1 MFKKVKHIT
10 LQKEQLSFIQFKP
23 KHLDKFVKQFPNIIT
38 WAKHSNDYI
47 YDVMIEY
54 IPKIVKENLHK
65 QMQTPV
71 FYIEFK
77 TYWRKFD
84 VTVTR
89 LKNKIYVEVCKST
102 TTTVPDGFK
111 LIDQIDNV
119 EIHYYEPKWQELLFN
134 SIVDLI
140 NKSNLLQ

>member
-10 LQKEQLSFIQFKP
+10 IQKEQVSFIQFKQ
-23 KHLDKFVKQFPNIIT
+23 KHLDEFVKQFPNIIT
-38 WAKHSNDYI
+38 WTKHSNDSI

-65 QMQTPV
+65 QKQTPL

-77 TYWRKFD
+77 TYWRKFV
-84 VTVTR
+84 VTVIR
-89 LKNKIYVEVCKST
+89 LKNKISVEVCKST

-119 EIHYYEPKWQELLFN
+119 EIHYLEL
-134 SIVDLI
+134 IV
-140 NKSNLLQ
+140 